1 MENLLIRILPFKRF
15 PILMRYG
22 LTTLIVGF
30 AFLLR
35 LALNA
40 QLENYPLLLFIPAVF
55 LSALIFDRGSGYW
68 ATALSTVLASYF
80 LMDPEESLGLSEED
94 VLPLAIYVVVCVGIT
109 TLTETLRRA
118 LEQARQAEE
127 EKGVLLREMSHRTK
141 NDLQTV
147 VSILALQARGHSERA
162 VQSAFNSAI
171 SRVQVIARAH
181 DRLQRDDR
189 GNVLNMSQYLTDL
202 CEDLGNA
209 LRDLKPIAVRVEAEP
224 LELET
229 AVAVPIGLIVNELVT
244 NAFKYAFP
252 KERGGAIDV
261 TFRSIGSGET
271 ELTVSDNG
279 IGCPTEV
286 AEGLGSRLIKLLVT
300 QLNGTLKREPGDPG
314 CRIVAR
320 LKLPRP

>member
-22 LTTLIVGF
+22 LSTLIVGF

-35 LALNA
+35 LALNE

-80 LMDPEESLGLSEED
+80 LIDPEASLGLSEDD
-94 VLPLAIYVVVCVGIT
+94 VLPLAIYVAVCIGIT

-118 LEQARQAEE
+118 LEARQAEE
-127 EKGVLLREMSHRTK
+127 EKGILLREMSHRTK

-171 SRVQVIARAH
+171 SRV
-181 DRLQRDDR
+181 
-189 GNVLNMSQYLTDL
+189 
-202 CEDLGNA
+202 
-209 LRDLKPIAVRVEAEP
+209 
-224 LELET
+224 
-229 AVAVPIGLIVNELVT
+229 
-244 NAFKYAFP
+244 
-252 KERGGAIDV
+252 
-261 TFRSIGSGET
+261 
-271 ELTVSDNG
+271 
-279 IGCPTEV
+279 
-286 AEGLGSRLIKLLVT
+286 
-300 QLNGTLKREPGDPG
+300 
-314 CRIVAR
+314 
-320 LKLPRP
+320 